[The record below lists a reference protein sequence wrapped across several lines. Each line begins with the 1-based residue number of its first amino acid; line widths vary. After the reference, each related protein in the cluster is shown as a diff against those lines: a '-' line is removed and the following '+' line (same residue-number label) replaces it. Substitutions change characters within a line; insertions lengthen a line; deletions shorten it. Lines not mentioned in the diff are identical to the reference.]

1 MLSSIA
7 ESHKTAIGC
16 SKIAQALGLGRFGS
30 RYELWMQ
37 HTGRAEPEDI
47 SNELHVALGELMED
61 VLRPFVAERLGR
73 DLRRDRKA
81 YQHDTLPLIAH
92 VDYRASKLGNERIR
106 PVVDMK
112 TSLGFGARVRFG
124 EDGSDQVDDDVMLQ
138 MQGYLMLTQAEV
150 AYVAA
155 LVPGPEL
162 KVYTIEADHELHEMI
177 CDGIA
182 DYWRLVE
189 TDTPPDPQSEDEARM
204 RWPGHQPGKVAELDG
219 ETEALLRDYAKL
231 KADLKG
237 LQDAEKDLRNRLIPA
252 LADADEIIGRDGAKL
267 ATYRANKH
275 SHRTDWQALALELL
289 RDADEAEREQRIDA
303 HTEIKPGARVLR
315 LAKADVEIDSI
326 KARITPNAR

>member
-1 MLSSIA
+1 MTDTIA
-7 ESHKTAIGC
+7 ESHRKAIGC

-47 SNELHVALGELMED
+47 GSQLRVALGEPMED
-61 VLRPFVAERLGR
+61 VLRPFVAERLQR
-73 DLRRDRKA
+73 DLRRDRKV
-81 YQHDTLPLIAH
+81 YRHDMLPLIAH
-92 VDYRASKLGNERIR
+92 VDYRASKLNGERIR

-124 EDGSDQVDDDVMLQ
+124 KDGSDEVDDDVMLQ
-138 MQGYLMLTQAEV
+138 MQGYLMLTRAEV

-162 KVYTIEADHELHEMI
+162 KVYTIEADRELHEMI

-204 RWPGHQPGKVAELDG
+204 RWPGHVPGKVAELDG
-219 ETEALLRDYAKL
+219 ETEALMREYAKV
-231 KADLKG
+231 KAEMRDLEK
-237 LQDAEKDLRNRLIPA
+237 DEKDLRNRLIPA

-267 ATYRANKH
+267 ATYRANKP
-275 SHRTDWQALALELL
+275 SHRTDWQALAFELM
-289 RDADEAEREQRIDA
+289 DEYDMYEPDRSLSIER
-303 HTEIKPGARVLR
+303 HTEIRPGARVLR
-315 LAKADVEIDSI
+315 LAKGIESLSLEPA
-326 KARITPNAR
+326 A